1 MKLEIKLI
9 DSNKNILLKEEFD
22 PRGFYEVP
30 FVHFA
35 NELGLIDLPNEL
47 FLNTSQAF
55 EKRLNITIDDDL
67 KNELLENE
75 DIDSNDREFLELAI
89 NKNYQEVNTKYFSM
103 LIQNIEYCNIEDIKS
118 FIDDNSDL
126 YNKANKISFELK

>member
-22 PRGFYEVP
+22 PRGFYEAS

-103 LIQNIEYCNIEDIKS
+103 LIQNIEYGNIEDIKN